1 MRCVT
6 RVFTSNILI
15 SRDTQTVDMRT
26 STWIWEIKPAI
37 ERFQR
42 LGTLSSLIQ
51 GSVFFPPQER
61 RWVWHLVQTKFDSSD
76 NQCSNVRFLKQLK
89 FVSSCP
95 GWAMN
100 LLWCLFHG
108 REQKEQ
114 HLSRIY
120 HLRAEKEKHS
130 RPLLCLEWLL
140 QGKDTYFPLHFDL
153 TSHHVDRPDVNRV
166 KIIFLHR
173 SNRVGCFWK
182 DGHKPWQYCY

>member
-1 MRCVT
+1 MFHLFSFKRNCAVL

-26 STWIWEIKPAI
+26 STWIRNKTRYWEVPKA
-37 ERFQR
+37 RDTFFSYSR
-42 LGTLSSLIQ
+42 LC
-51 GSVFFPPQER
+51 FFFPQER

-95 GWAMN
+95 GWAMD

-114 HLSRIY
+114 RLSRIY

-130 RPLLCLEWLL
+130 IPLLWLE
-140 QGKDTYFPLHFDL
+140 
-153 TSHHVDRPDVNRV
+153 
-166 KIIFLHR
+166 
-173 SNRVGCFWK
+173 
-182 DGHKPWQYCY
+182 